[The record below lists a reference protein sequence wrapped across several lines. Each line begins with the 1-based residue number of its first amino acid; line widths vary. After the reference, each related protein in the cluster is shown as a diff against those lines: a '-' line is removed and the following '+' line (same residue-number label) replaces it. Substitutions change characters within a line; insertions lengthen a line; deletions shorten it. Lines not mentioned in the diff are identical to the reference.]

1 MSLNV
6 AGRFSEWAS
15 NIKTHVSACCE
26 PANLPAS
33 HPPSAI
39 CQNTSE
45 ILFPQCRREPSK
57 EQRWR
62 EPSKE
67 GERKDERGNIQQ
79 SHQETGQESRR
90 PASALL
96 KVDKKRRI
104 LDVLR
109 QNKKNYHDKIP
120 RIYCFVIYIV
130 KYNPRKRSA
139 TFVASTYKD
148 SVRPLFFPQ

>member
-6 AGRFSEWAS
+6 AGRFSEWGP
-15 NIKTHVSACCE
+15 NIKTQRLFCESASCE
-26 PANLPAS
+26 SANLPAS

-39 CQNTSE
+39 CQNSSE
-45 ILFPQCRREPSK
+45 ILFQ
-57 EQRWR
+57 QRWR

-67 GERKDERGNIQQ
+67 GERKDARRNIQQ